1 MLTSMAE
8 FAHNDAKN
16 ASTGH
21 TLFELNCGFHPWA
34 SYKEV
39 VDPRSKS
46 KAADK
51 LATQL
56 RELTTICRESIQHA
70 QELQKQYHD
79 KHVKPRSYT
88 PGEKVWLN
96 SKYIKTKQNRKPETK
111 FFGPFRVLH
120 QVGKQ
125 AYKLELPK
133 RWRIHDVFHVSLLE
147 QYSTRNGRVDEAT
160 HQLEFEGDGGDGE
173 EYEVET
179 ICESAVYARESE
191 GHLPDLYYLVS
202 WKGYPEEENTW
213 EPASAI
219 QHLRRLVSTFHKE
232 HPEKPTATSPP
243 TDSAPPRA
251 RPTVKPTGKPFP
263 EPSAAKRKRGRP
275 AKASGANK
283 QAKKSWTFVFFFGF
297 GHRWLF
303 DHLQLFSRF
312 TFSIPPFFG
321 FFLLG
326 LQLCQK
332 VFSNNSLI
340 YSRLAPS

>member
-1 MLTSMAE
+1 MAE

-96 SKYIKTKQNRKPETK
+96 SKYIKTKRNRKLEAK

-120 QVGKQ
+120 PVGKQ

-133 RWRIHDVFHVSLLE
+133 RWRIHEVFHVSLLE
-147 QYSTRNGRVDEAT
+147 QDTTKKGRVDEAT
-160 HQLEFEGDGGDGE
+160 
-173 EYEVET
+173 
-179 ICESAVYARESE
+179 
-191 GHLPDLYYLVS
+191 P
-202 WKGYPEEENTW
+202 
-213 EPASAI
+213 
-219 QHLRRLVSTFHKE
+219 
-232 HPEKPTATSPP
+232 
-243 TDSAPPRA
+243 
-251 RPTVKPTGKPFP
+251 
-263 EPSAAKRKRGRP
+263 
-275 AKASGANK
+275 
-283 QAKKSWTFVFFFGF
+283 
-297 GHRWLF
+297 
-303 DHLQLFSRF
+303 
-312 TFSIPPFFG
+312 
-321 FFLLG
+321 
-326 LQLCQK
+326 
-332 VFSNNSLI
+332 
-340 YSRLAPS
+340 